1 MKKFWFLTFCAVC
14 VLSACTQSTK
24 QKLGLA
30 KQAPNEFMVVSKPP
44 LSLPPEYDLRPVEEM
59 KHTPVDMSVRTDGM
73 SAGEKELMANIQAEN
88 SEEDIK
94 SKIDAELKE
103 LKQAHED

>member
-1 MKKFWFLTFCAVC
+1 MKKVLFLTFCAVL
-14 VLSACTQSTK
+14 VLSACSQSTK

-44 LSLPPEYDLRPVEEM
+44 LSLPPEYDLRPVEGM
-59 KHTPVDMSVRTDGM
+59 KVLPADMSVRTDGM
-73 SAGEKELMANIQAEN
+73 SQGEKELMANIQAEN

-94 SKIDAELKE
+94 TKIDAELKE
-103 LKQAHED
+103 LKQVD

>member
-1 MKKFWFLTFCAVC
+1 MKKFLFLALGFIC
-14 VLSACTQSTK
+14 VLGACSQSTK

-44 LSLPPEYDLRPVEEM
+44 LSLPPEYNLRPVEEM
-59 KHTPVDMSVRTDGM
+59 KRVPVDMSVRTDGM
-73 SAGEKELMANIQAEN
+73 SQGEKELMANIQAEN

-94 SKIDAELKE
+94 SKIEAELKE
-103 LKQAHED
+103 LKQANED

>member
-1 MKKFWFLTFCAVC
+1 MKKVLFLTFCVVLA
-14 VLSACTQSTK
+14 LSACSQSTK

-44 LSLPPEYDLRPVEEM
+44 LSLPPEYDLRPVEGM
-59 KHTPVDMSVRTDGM
+59 KEVSADMSVRTDGM
-73 SAGEKELMANIQAEN
+73 SQGEKELMTNIQAEH

-94 SKIDAELKE
+94 TKIDAELKE
-103 LKQAHED
+103 LKQANEN